1 MTVKQRA
8 LTYELLYAAVHGDA
22 EAEEII
28 LAIYDPYI
36 RKLSRIIIRTSDG
49 EIYRVLDEDLYI
61 ILKFKLHT
69 IIKDFKIS

>member
-22 EAEEII
+22 EAKEII

>member
-1 MTVKQRA
+1 MKQRA

>member
-1 MTVKQRA
+1 
-8 LTYELLYAAVHGDA
+8 
-22 EAEEII
+22 
-28 LAIYDPYI
+28 IYDPYI

>member
-36 RKLSRIIIRTSDG
+36 RKFANIAYTAPSARRYSPTVPLT
-49 EIYRVLDEDLYI
+49 
-61 ILKFKLHT
+61 
-69 IIKDFKIS
+69 